1 MTTKHDNSDYEKQ
14 KADLI
19 KRVNE
24 LPDWRKRMY
33 FAKLREL
40 GIVSITEK
48 DFKKKPRLYVVK

>member
-1 MTTKHDNSDYEKQ
+1 MIKKTYEEE